1 MKMTHYIQKLA
12 SHKIFITFVFLFA
25 YAQSIQIRIWVRN
38 EMNLYTFTPEA
49 AIVTL
54 LSCGLLF
61 YIIHYFIKKWF
72 TTAEFSAVTV
82 FKIFSISLL
91 VYVAT
96 MKVLG
101 FIIAVM
107 FNTVERNFNKETILL
122 SSFSEL
128 MNGLIYGSF
137 FIAYYYYTKNKS
149 HQKQLALYN
158 QALSESKI
166 SQLKHQL
173 NPHFLFNNLNVL
185 DQLIEEDKDVASAFL
200 NEFADIYR
208 YVLTAS
214 DKNVVSLQEEILFA
228 EKYFKLIMHKYG
240 SAYQLEILRGDFD
253 GYIVPLTLQ
262 LLLENAVQHNLGSIE
277 NPVLIKVNVTDDIK
291 VTNTYCPKRNAK
303 RTSGRALNN
312 LKEQYALLGN
322 HPLEIQQF
330 DTLFSVRIPIISKPI
345 L

>member
-1 MKMTHYIQKLA
+1 MKMTQYIQKLA

-25 YAQSIQIRIWVRN
+25 YAQSIQVRIWVRN
-38 EMNLYTFTPEA
+38 EINLLTFTPEA
-49 AIVTL
+49 ALVTL
-54 LSCGLLF
+54 VSSGFLF
-61 YIIHYFIKKWF
+61 YIIHYFIKKW
-72 TTAEFSAVTV
+72 AFSAGFNSQIV
-82 FKIFSISLL
+82 FKIFGFSLI
-91 VYVAT
+91 VYVIS
-96 MKVLG
+96 MKSLS
-101 FIIAVM
+101 FIIALI
-107 FNTVERNFNKETILL
+107 FDTVERNFNKETILL

-149 HQKQLALYN
+149 HQKQLASYN

-240 SAYQLEILRGDFD
+240 SAYQLEIVRGHFD

-262 LLLENAVQHNLGSIE
+262 LLIENAVQHNLGSIE
-277 NPVLIKVNVTDDIK
+277 KPVLIKINVTEDVE
-291 VTNTYCPKRNAK
+291 VTNTFCPKRNAK

-322 HPLEIQQF
+322 YPLEIQQF
-330 DTLFSVRIPIISKPI
+330 DTLFSVKIPIISKPF